1 MTLLLTARWQS
12 GAHDLDAR
20 LIPLLRAVG
29 KEGSLNRAVA
39 ALRLSYRHA
48 WGVLGKM
55 ERALGRKLVLMERGR
70 GARLS
75 AFAQQLI
82 EADEKANALLH
93 RELAQ
98 GLRGLNEGLST
109 PQIASRGKPLVV
121 HASHD
126 LALAELR
133 DVLAAS
139 GRPIELHFR
148 GSLDCLAGLARG
160 ECALAGFHVPDAP
173 ADRTAFAPFRALLKG
188 RNLRL
193 VSFVRRRQGLMVA
206 PGNPRRLLTL
216 GDLAARAARFVN
228 RQPESGTRLCLD
240 RLLAAARLRPDQI
253 RGYEVE
259 EFTHAAVAATVA
271 SGMADAGFG
280 IEAAALRQGLDFVPL
295 AGERYYLAA
304 RTSILAREDARALL
318 MEMKSPPF
326 LKRLQGF
333 PGYDSRGIGELL
345 SVKEAL
351 RAGIPAP
358 RLPGP

>member
-1 MTLLLTARWQS
+1 MTRWQS
-12 GAHDLDAR
+12 GAHDLDVR
-20 LIPLLRAVG
+20 LMPLLRAVAR
-29 KEGSLNRAVA
+29 EGSLNRAVL

-48 WGVLGKM
+48 WGVLGKT
-55 ERALGRKLVLMERGR
+55 ERVLSRKLVVMERGR

-75 AFAQQLI
+75 AFAEQLI
-82 EADEKANALLH
+82 EADEKANAVLQ
-93 RELAQ
+93 RELAH
-98 GLRGLNEGLST
+98 GLRGLNEGLSA
-109 PQIASRGKPLVV
+109 PQASRGKPLVV

-133 DVLAAS
+133 DILSAA
-139 GRPIELHFR
+139 GKPMELHFR

-160 ECALAGFHVPDAP
+160 DCAFAGFHVPDPPERQASG
-173 ADRTAFAPFRALLKG
+173 PFRALLKG

-193 VSFVRRRQGLMVA
+193 VGFVRRRQGLMVA
-206 PGNPRRLLTL
+206 PGNPKRLLTL
-216 GDLAARAARFVN
+216 SDLAARAARFVN

-280 IEAAALRQGLDFVPL
+280 IEAAAHRHGLDFVPL

-304 RTSILAREDARALL
+304 RAPVLASEDGQALV
-318 MEMKSPPF
+318 MEMKSPSF
-326 LKRLQGF
+326 LKRLEGF
-333 PGYDSRGIGELL
+333 PGYDTRGIGELL
-345 SVKEAL
+345 PVKAL
-351 RAGIPAP
+351 RAG
-358 RLPGP
+358 